1 MAIKNIL
8 GNPNVRNYIAATK
21 QPVNVMNTNKRGSA
35 SIVID
40 TSGSMNPYRDL
51 LKRLICEFY
60 DDVLKDPIASNIL
73 ELSIITFNSDVFI
86 LQPMSEVKAQEKKGK
101 DIDLHCEGLT
111 LTCSKWSSASTSSA
125 MLLRL
130 LNTPRPSCSF
140 SRTASPS
147 TPPNFVIRKKPLWL
161 GARNTSKSRL
171 PPTSS

>member
-111 LTCSKWSSASTSSA
+111 LTKWSSASTSSA

-147 TPPNFVIRKKPLWL
+147 TPPNFVIRKKPL
-161 GARNTSKSRL
+161 
-171 PPTSS
+171 

>member
-111 LTCSKWSSASTSSA
+111 LTGCALQGASTSSA

>member
-86 LQPMSEVKAQEKKGK
+86 LQPSLKSKRGEERQS
-101 DIDLHCEGLT
+101 IDLHA
-111 LTCSKWSSASTSSA
+111 K
-125 MLLRL
+125 
-130 LNTPRPSCSF
+130 
-140 SRTASPS
+140 
-147 TPPNFVIRKKPLWL
+147 V
-161 GARNTSKSRL
+161 
-171 PPTSS
+171 

>member
-111 LTCSKWSSASTSSA
+111 LTGCALQVA
-125 MLLRL
+125 LLQMEQRIDQF
-130 LNTPRPSCSF
+130 PPCF
-140 SRTASPS
+140 S
-147 TPPNFVIRKKPLWL
+147 
-161 GARNTSKSRL
+161 GY
-171 PPTSS
+171 

>member
-86 LQPMSEVKAQEKKGK
+86 LQDVYKRQQRTGSTKKSARATKPGTHGGPSTAFPTS
-101 DIDLHCEGLT
+101 IGT
-111 LTCSKWSSASTSSA
+111 WSSMLHHSS
-125 MLLRL
+125 M
-130 LNTPRPSCSF
+130 S
-140 SRTASPS
+140 
-147 TPPNFVIRKKPLWL
+147 I
-161 GARNTSKSRL
+161 
-171 PPTSS
+171 

>member
-86 LQPMSEVKAQEKKGK
+86 VVLVQPGCSGQVVRPVFPIPGQFLCCLLGEIKIFLRFVW
-101 DIDLHCEGLT
+101 HCV
-111 LTCSKWSSASTSSA
+111 
-125 MLLRL
+125 
-130 LNTPRPSCSF
+130 PPFSF
-140 SRTASPS
+140 R
-147 TPPNFVIRKKPLWL
+147 V
-161 GARNTSKSRL
+161 
-171 PPTSS
+171 